1 MEEKVEIGEDK
12 GFLDSTV
19 MKEEPSKPFWK
30 KRRLWYC
37 LLFVFVCIA
46 TVFLIGLVMYF
57 IRLNNGTFDNEEGK
71 DWEAKLLMDGQSSN
85 FSGMYELVRHDENYE
100 KYLIALGIPYFV
112 VKLILVSPE
121 IIIFDVPLDMKN
133 EQWTIITKAG
143 TDQVDHFKID
153 EPFIVSMR
161 KGKTILNTI
170 ASMSSNNTLVMDS
183 ISEKSGNKLVSSFTF
198 TTNGL
203 INTRIFEA
211 QNITTIKYYKK
222 IEEETIESEKESS
235 PFSDSEEDDLDFL
248 KWDG

>member
-1 MEEKVEIGEDK
+1 
-12 GFLDSTV
+12 
-19 MKEEPSKPFWK
+19 MKEENLVGCSPRPADKTNNFDVKMWLPIPYDLFPGINLIYAQTRGFYWRKCRIASHIINHKGGQTIQTLFG
-30 KRRLWYC
+30 KRDAY
-37 LLFVFVCIA
+37 
-46 TVFLIGLVMYF
+46 VMYF

-161 KGKTILNTI
+161 KALVKNPETN
-170 ASMSSNNTLVMDS
+170 SSHL
-183 ISEKSGNKLVSSFTF
+183 L
-198 TTNGL
+198 L
-203 INTRIFEA
+203 L
-211 QNITTIKYYKK
+211 QKK

-235 PFSDSEEDDLDFL
+235 PFSDSEEDDLDFFEVGWITTKECL
-248 KWDG
+248 PYPKMCA